1 MLLLIIDTYGID
13 GTDVD
18 TAAQVLSGYLQVNF
32 ELASND
38 VWGTAYRARSEDR
51 QEIWT
56 LMGNFNEVEQE
67 WREPDFQQLPLI
79 LIVEVRTRAS
89 RRARIDEMVAPLKK
103 FNSLKIVFI
112 RREEEPD

>member
-1 MLLLIIDTYGID
+1 MLLLITDTYGID

-18 TAAQVLSGYLQVNF
+18 TAAQVLSDILQVNF

-38 VWGTAYRARSEDR
+38 VWGTAYIARSEDR

-67 WREPDFQQLPLI
+67 WRETKFQQFPLI
-79 LIVEVRTRAS
+79 LTVEVRTRAS
-89 RRARIDEMVAPLKK
+89 RRARIDEMVAPLQQP
-103 FNSLKIVFI
+103 NSLKSIFI